1 MCSNIIL
8 AEVRDMER
16 INGII
21 KDLIILGE
29 KLTEGRL
36 KLLQLIKIILG
47 GSRPPKAIKIMNE
60 YQVKQLK
67 QQVIQTITGEPTQI
81 KLIERVPG
89 EAIKTTT
96 GEPTQIKLIKN
107 LLSGSTQKEIQI
119 KLIQTITGEPTQI
132 KLIERVPGEVT
143 QIKLI
148 KKLLSGPTQ
157 KEIQIK
163 LIKTTQEEPTP
174 IKLAENSYELIDG
187 DIIKDEIMNDMSL
200 NSLLS
205 NER

>member
-47 GSRPPKAIKIMNE
+47 GSRPPKAIKI
-60 YQVKQLK
+60 K
-67 QQVIQTITGEPTQI
+67 VIQTITGEPTQI
-81 KLIERVPG
+81 KL
-89 EAIKTTT
+89 
-96 GEPTQIKLIKN
+96 
-107 LLSGSTQKEIQI
+107 
-119 KLIQTITGEPTQI
+119 GEPTQI